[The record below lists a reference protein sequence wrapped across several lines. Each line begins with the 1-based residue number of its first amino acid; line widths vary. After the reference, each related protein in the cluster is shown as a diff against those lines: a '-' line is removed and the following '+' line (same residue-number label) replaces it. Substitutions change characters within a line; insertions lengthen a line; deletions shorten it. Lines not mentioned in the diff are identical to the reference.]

1 MSDVKLG
8 QLIDGDAERDCI
20 HVALAPVVA
29 SENLAPGAHVGLTPE
44 GLAGLTG
51 GVLKPIGIVDPF
63 LKHAVPKGHKFW
75 LVLYQNTVT
84 GMRHHWNHP
93 AFGATDFDSAVDESR
108 RWLRAFASEWGM
120 DFDEMFNAAV
130 NPKGNYIC
138 AGTDLNGP
146 EELGRDHERFWQHME
161 IVTGRKFTVEHQDEV
176 QWRCAC

>member
-8 QLIDGDAERDCI
+8 QLIEGEAERDCV

-29 SENLAPGAHVGLTPE
+29 AEALSPGEHVGIQTD
-44 GLAGLTG
+44 GRVGMSD
-51 GVLKPIGIVDPF
+51 KPIGIVDPF
-63 LKHAVPKGHKFW
+63 LTHEIQEGEKFW
-75 LVLYQNTVT
+75 LILYPNTVT

-93 AFGATDFDSAVDESR
+93 AFGAADLDSAVDESR

-120 DFDEMFNAAV
+120 DFDEMVNAAV

-146 EELGRDHERFWQHME
+146 EELGRDHERFWQHIE
-161 IVTGRKFTVEHQDEV
+161 IVTGKKFTDEHRETV
-176 QWRCAC
+176 AWRCAC